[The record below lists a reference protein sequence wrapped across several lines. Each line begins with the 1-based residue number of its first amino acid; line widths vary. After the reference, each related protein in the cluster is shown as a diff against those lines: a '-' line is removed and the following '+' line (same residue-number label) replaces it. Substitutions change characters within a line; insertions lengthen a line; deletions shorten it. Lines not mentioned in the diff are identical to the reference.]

1 MRRLRRLRRFNLRLR
16 GWGRLVAGFCA
27 SFTTLGAGTASTRAR
42 SDAIDRAQRAAN
54 HMWLRSLE

>member
-1 MRRLRRLRRFNLRLR
+1 MRRLRLLNLRLR
-16 GWGRLVAGFCA
+16 AWGRLVAGFCA

-42 SDAIDRAQRAAN
+42 SEAIDRAHRATN